1 MSLVGICYG
10 ENITV
15 ELLPSNIEA
24 NIGDTFNLSLIVKN
38 VPEIVKSR
46 INIFNPN
53 VPEEDGKCAGV
64 DIYICYDSN
73 ILSLSN
79 IQLSNIGESADLKM
93 VNLSSGFISL
103 AWLFN
108 PVYGNFTIATIS
120 FKGLNPGE
128 TNITLKNVVISTE
141 DGYEYKNVST
151 YPATVVIKPYTTTIT
166 VTVPTPNLVIGTTTP
181 PQLPAQYYGK
191 VISPTPLSGYIVAKI
206 GNESYGS
213 IPLVNNTFGGPTYLD
228 EKLLVYAPGQDG
240 AEVTFYLN
248 GSILLNSSDTIYYKA
263 GDIRN
268 VTLYYNAE
276 NIRNVT
282 SSSSTSSGSEST
294 SSTSSGSESISS
306 TSSGSSISS
315 SGGGGS
321 PVFKNP
327 YPDVAPDIKSIKIK
341 EIVHKAKLIVGSN
354 IDVNLSAKD
363 LKTTFVL
370 TNKPLDIEEDCIL
383 IGGPVAN
390 PIVKKYLEIFPVK
403 VTNEY
408 PGKHRGVIEVTK
420 INGHTVVLLAGSDR
434 WGTKAAVEYFKTLED
449 IPDRPIFVEWRD
461 GKVVKI
467 NRP

>member
-1 MSLVGICYG
+1 MKWKFLLIPILLMSLVGICYG

-38 VPEIVKSR
+38 VPEA
-46 INIFNPN
+46 
-53 VPEEDGKCAGV
+53 EHEKCAGFET
-64 DIYICYDSN
+64 YICYDSN
-73 ILSLSN
+73 ILNLSN

-166 VTVPTPNLVIGTTTP
+166 VTVPTPNLVIENITTTTP
-181 PQLPAQYYGK
+181 IYNNT
-191 VISPTPLSGYIVAKI
+191 PTEINITIANDGTANVTTTFPVEVTIKDDA
-206 GNESYGS
+206 GNEVYTKTQDVSGLNVNES
-213 IPLVNNTFGGPTYLD
+213 ITLTFNWTPTNTGDYNITAVVDSNDTVNESNESDNTYT
-228 EKLLVYAPGQDG
+228 
-240 AEVTFYLN
+240 T
-248 GSILLNSSDTIYYKA
+248 TITV
-263 GDIRN
+263 
-268 VTLYYNAE
+268 VTL
-276 NIRNVT
+276 
-282 SSSSTSSGSEST
+282 S
-294 SSTSSGSESISS
+294 SS

-434 WGTKAAVEYFKTLED
+434 WGTKAAVEYFKTLE
-449 IPDRPIFVEWRD
+449 
-461 GKVVKI
+461 
-467 NRP
+467 